1 MNFFNK
7 VGNPK
12 VLEDYQIN
20 FSKDAIEGD
29 KNLTTQ
35 VSTYTDIVSFN
46 DAYFYLN
53 ENDPNSFFVKGTL
66 EGHRK
71 IKLFNK
77 IVLLWLFM
85 IPLVKKKKM
94 DIILYVKLVNK
105 NPDDFL
111 VKCSPV
117 II

>member
-71 IKLFNK
+71 NK
-77 IVLLWLFM
+77 VAQQDSFIMTFYDT
-85 IPLVKKKKM
+85 ISKEE
-94 DIILYVKLVNK
+94 K
-105 NPDDFL
+105 NGYNTICE
-111 VKCSPV
+111 VGQ
-117 II
+117 